1 MLACVLTGLFQTQ
14 IHAASIDGTT
24 NPVWRTTHWTAS
36 NGNKATGFV
45 KFLKGFDI
53 PAGTSVTLETSESV
67 DGTIDLNDSGK
78 LILQRHLTLAPD
90 ARLTRGGIIDG
101 RAHDIILEGNI
112 TIPTGKNLHI
122 TSTTAID
129 GNGNTL
135 YLEPHA
141 SITVDN
147 NVTLTLR
154 NVRVKNTY
162 NRFSNQIIHPV
173 GNRTHIALQ
182 NVELALADDFTFYD
196 GQLFIHDDVL
206 VTGSSVFSYRSTQ
219 TSYIC
224 DAATLGFDKDTTFWY
239 NPSSIDNHLMQMQ
252 SKTATM
258 YFNGSKLF
266 ATYPGLRLS
275 KGMLCLDNN
284 VTLCGTTKSIST
296 ITPLSSPTDGKDQ
309 GADGANS
316 VSWSPDGSQVAIGTS
331 ANPSTS
337 ETNIT
342 ANYELRVYNFNDTT
356 GTLTGAAS
364 ADTASITIN
373 AVAWRPVGNYIA
385 VGTAAWS
392 GANEVRVYN
401 LTGGT
406 LSLQSSANLQEGW
419 PYSGHRS
426 ALSVSWSPNGN
437 YLAVGAQSGSFFN
450 ELRIY
455 SFNGTTL
462 SFVTSLDVG
471 TAIANYNAFTVAWS
485 PDNNYVAI
493 GTAGGYNKEVRVY
506 KFTGSALTN
515 AVLIPIDL
523 GTQVNTVSW
532 NPDGSYLAV
541 GTNARSGAEVLV
553 YYFTGT
559 ALYPI
564 SGAQVELGTKVNA
577 VSWSPDG
584 TYIALGANAGLITQ
598 ARIYEFTGGT
608 LNFVTQIPSTL
619 GVNVKSISWRH
630 DGSYLAIGTAAG
642 ASAGELQIYG
652 VNYLEQ
658 TPAQTFDNGII
669 FGDSSQAYGSGNLDV
684 RVLAGAKVKV
694 SGKVSYDN
702 S

>member
-1 MLACVLTGLFQTQ
+1 
-14 IHAASIDGTT
+14 
-24 NPVWRTTHWTAS
+24 
-36 NGNKATGFV
+36 
-45 KFLKGFDI
+45 
-53 PAGTSVTLETSESV
+53 
-67 DGTIDLNDSGK
+67 
-78 LILQRHLTLAPD
+78 
-90 ARLTRGGIIDG
+90 
-101 RAHDIILEGNI
+101 
-112 TIPTGKNLHI
+112 
-122 TSTTAID
+122 
-129 GNGNTL
+129 
-135 YLEPHA
+135 
-141 SITVDN
+141 
-147 NVTLTLR
+147 
-154 NVRVKNTY
+154 
-162 NRFSNQIIHPV
+162 
-173 GNRTHIALQ
+173 
-182 NVELALADDFTFYD
+182 
-196 GQLFIHDDVL
+196 
-206 VTGSSVFSYRSTQ
+206 
-219 TSYIC
+219 
-224 DAATLGFDKDTTFWY
+224 
-239 NPSSIDNHLMQMQ
+239 
-252 SKTATM
+252 
-258 YFNGSKLF
+258 
-266 ATYPGLRLS
+266 
-275 KGMLCLDNN
+275 
-284 VTLCGTTKSIST
+284 
-296 ITPLSSPTDGKDQ
+296 
-309 GADGANS
+309 
-316 VSWSPDGSQVAIGTS
+316 
-331 ANPSTS
+331 
-337 ETNIT
+337 
-342 ANYELRVYNFNDTT
+342 
-356 GTLTGAAS
+356 
-364 ADTASITIN
+364 
-373 AVAWRPVGNYIA
+373 
-385 VGTAAWS
+385 
-392 GANEVRVYN
+392 
-401 LTGGT
+401 
-406 LSLQSSANLQEGW
+406 
-419 PYSGHRS
+419 
-426 ALSVSWSPNGN
+426 
-437 YLAVGAQSGSFFN
+437 
-450 ELRIY
+450 
-455 SFNGTTL
+455 
-462 SFVTSLDVG
+462 
-471 TAIANYNAFTVAWS
+471 
-485 PDNNYVAI
+485 VAI